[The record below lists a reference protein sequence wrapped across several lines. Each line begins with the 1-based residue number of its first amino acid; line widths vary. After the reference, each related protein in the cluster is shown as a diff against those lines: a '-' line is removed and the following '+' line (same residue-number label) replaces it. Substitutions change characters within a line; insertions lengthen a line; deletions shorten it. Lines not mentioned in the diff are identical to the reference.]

1 MFFVEVLS
9 VEWSSDG
16 RYLASASMD
25 NTVVVW
31 NAKKFPERIVILD
44 TTRGGHNGP
53 VKGLSWDPIGKYL
66 ATQSADKSLR
76 LWTTDNWQCDTVITK
91 PFSQSSQTTMFS
103 RLEWSPDGQFL
114 FAPCAMNNQGPT
126 AQIIM
131 RKDWDTEL
139 DLVGHRRAVTAIRVC
154 PRLLSYVDYAG
165 KTIQVTC
172 VAIGSRDKSLSVW
185 VLPRV
190 KRPVVVLQRLF
201 KHSVTDM
208 SWRGTD
214 LVVSSQDGSIKYLSF
229 REKELGTMLTSQKMG
244 NVCESLYKIRPAQ
257 YCNNGSG
264 SLLETPSKANSS
276 FIDSPEEL
284 MAKRKAEAAISKE
297 LAKSTESAT
306 LPNKPTQTAAAKALT
321 EQRQQQVEVRTS
333 DGKRRIQPIFLGSTV
348 DDEPAPAPAPVQSRA
363 QPTTE
368 PMLTDDPMTSD
379 GDEGGGRG
387 KSPSKSVGRLASTD
401 DSMVESTDDD
411 LDSSDVDAKGEKETV
426 QLEKLTNRTKMMM
439 ADFKKPTLRPIDSHR
454 VEVTP
459 AIAILDV
466 PDQRATMTEGVQ
478 GV

>member
-1 MFFVEVLS
+1 MEVLS

-16 RYLASASMD
+16 RFLASASMD

-31 NAKKFPERIVILD
+31 NARKLPERIVILD
-44 TTRGGHNGP
+44 TARGGHNGP

-139 DLVGHRRAVTAIRVC
+139 DLVGHRRAVTAVRVC

-214 LVVSSQDGSIKYLSF
+214 LVVSSQDGSVKYLSF

-257 YCNNGSG
+257 YCNNGSL
-264 SLLETPSKANSS
+264 SPLETPSKASSS

-284 MAKRKAEAAISKE
+284 MAKRKAEAVTSKE
-297 LAKSTESAT
+297 SV
-306 LPNKPTQTAAAKALT
+306 KPTEYTTIHNKQTQRVTTKALT

-348 DDEPAPAPAPVQSRA
+348 DDESAPAPTPVQSKA
-363 QPTTE
+363 QPSTE
-368 PMLTDDPMTSD
+368 PMQTDDPTISD
-379 GDEGGGRG
+379 GDEGGGR
-387 KSPSKSVGRLASTD
+387 KILLLFFLIIHKRNIALLSNSFQ
-401 DSMVESTDDD
+401 DSAQ
-411 LDSSDVDAKGEKETV
+411 LPLNAKET
-426 QLEKLTNRTKMMM
+426 LANITEYEISCEI
-439 ADFKKPTLRPIDSHR
+439 FKPFS
-454 VEVTP
+454 
-459 AIAILDV
+459 AF
-466 PDQRATMTEGVQ
+466 
-478 GV
+478 